1 MDFKTEEEKIAL
13 FTRCIAGKSSSS
25 EYKEVYD
32 LLQQNKEDKELYNTL
47 YSTWLAS
54 GLNRDIENGTEE
66 RVWAKI
72 VDNKDYAKSKYRFLK
87 TAGKIAAIALILVS
101 FGLNIAKLFKANDAS
116 QRLMVVEAP
125 KGAKSMVTLLDG
137 TRVILNSG
145 SKIEYSDNYNKNTR
159 DVFLSGEAYFEVAK
173 NKSLPFKVHAGN
185 LIIKALGTV
194 FNVKAYPEE
203 KRIETTLVEG
213 LVSIEN
219 LKESDHGTPVYLK
232 PNQQAVYFKTKA
244 EIEVGSAEK
253 TQLAMDSV
261 TKIEPKAP
269 GTILNQT
276 VVADFY
282 TSWKD
287 KQLVFSGESFG
298 DFTLRLERLYDT
310 KIVIADPEIS
320 QYKISGSIEQEN
332 LEMVLKA
339 LQLIVPIE
347 YKFGNKQVTIYA
359 NRKLKNSFD
368 KSLTK

>member
-1 MDFKTEEEKIAL
+1 MDFKTEEEKIML
-13 FTRCIAGKSSSS
+13 FSRCIAGKAISS
-25 EYKEVYD
+25 EYNKVYD

-47 YSTWLAS
+47 YSTWLAT
-54 GLNRDIENGTEE
+54 GLDRDIENGTEE
-66 RVWAKI
+66 RVWSNI
-72 VDNKDYAKSKYRFLK
+72 VENKDYANNKYRHLK
-87 TAGKIAAIALILVS
+87 TAGKVAAIALVLVS
-101 FGLNIAKLFKANDAS
+101 FGLNISKLFRTDEVTEK
-116 QRLMVVEAP
+116 LMAVEAP

-219 LKESDHGTPVYLK
+219 VKESDSHTPVYLK

-244 EIEVGSAEK
+244 EIEIGSAEK
-253 TQLAMDSV
+253 VRMAADSV
-261 TKIEPKAP
+261 TKIEPKTP

-339 LQLIVPIE
+339 LQLIVPID

-359 NRKLKNSFD
+359 NRKLKKSFD
-368 KSLTK
+368 EALTK